1 MSLAE
6 SNRRFLV
13 EVASMLGKKVIVNT
27 ETGYYRGTLVGMD
40 NNLNIVLSEAVN
52 DKGEKASKV
61 LISFSNWREVILIEQ
76 YLDLADFA
84 KELDKYFPGMV
95 KYIQEANIIQVGE
108 GVRVTQN
115 GIEGSGLTAKR
126 VKELFD
132 NYLKRRQA

>member
-52 DKGEKASKV
+52 DKGGLLK
-61 LISFSNWREVILIEQ
+61 
-76 YLDLADFA
+76 
-84 KELDKYFPGMV
+84 MV
-95 KYIQEANIIQVGE
+95 
-108 GVRVTQN
+108 
-115 GIEGSGLTAKR
+115 
-126 VKELFD
+126 
-132 NYLKRRQA
+132 